1 MPMEKPDVFE
11 LEGSTAIAEMDDK
24 PQVQELSLIPTRQT
38 AAEQDSSLDLEPES
52 LAFTSQET
60 FQTEI
65 GDSLS
70 ELKVEWG
77 TASLD
82 PDWRSWSLLHPSGA
96 HGEGSDDVKTT
107 LANFCDHLF
116 HKSATF
122 HRLSLPPLP
131 EAYPDNIML
140 RGESSTGWPP
150 PPPPPILPSS
160 IHALPS
166 PSPKKV
172 SYKDANKAK
181 PSDTPNLK
189 FKDAVGRKFSFPW
202 HLLIKQSFVHVEP
215 NDAEPSEEEFLSRP
229 SSITSVPS
237 QSASSRTS
245 ISQNSSG
252 EDTSS
257 QSSSSFASSTQDSSG
272 LASLDS
278 NWEPSTEEFLLDSLS
293 SSKSRLID
301 KLMKEFHVIFSSA
314 LDLRTCAETQSG
326 SSNNTTAATQPSTLQ
341 PHERGAAK
349 GPSTEHSRGW
359 RKDEGGG
366 DQDDDD
372 AQRRRKKANKPPD
385 ADQTPNV
392 RFACPFFKH
401 NPRQHK
407 GRACRYPG
415 FKGVHRM
422 KYDLSKSLTIATN
435 ALPGNIFIG
444 AMSRFIA
451 TDATTSFRQKMNCKI
466 IKGCPSL
473 ARST

>member
-1 MPMEKPDVFE
+1 ME
-11 LEGSTAIAEMDDK
+11 G
-24 PQVQELSLIPTRQT
+24 
-38 AAEQDSSLDLEPES
+38 
-52 LAFTSQET
+52 
-60 FQTEI
+60 
-65 GDSLS
+65 
-70 ELKVEWG
+70 
-77 TASLD
+77 
-82 PDWRSWSLLHPSGA
+82 
-96 HGEGSDDVKTT
+96 
-107 LANFCDHLF
+107 
-116 HKSATF
+116 
-122 HRLSLPPLP
+122 
-131 EAYPDNIML
+131 
-140 RGESSTGWPP
+140 
-150 PPPPPILPSS
+150 
-160 IHALPS
+160 
-166 PSPKKV
+166 
-172 SYKDANKAK
+172 
-181 PSDTPNLK
+181 
-189 FKDAVGRKFSFPW
+189 
-202 HLLIKQSFVHVEP
+202 LIKQSFVHVDILSPHVDEGHYDLVGPDGEIILPQVWESMVQPGWAITMHMWPMPKPPLPSLMVVRLSKFKSFFKRKKRIEEFPFPRQAAGGSPRSQRFKSNESSASTISRTSGNSIFSQTSELSSYSESSCNSPSTLPICTYDVINSKCSSNPHNFGDSRMQEIENGNSEPPPHETTNGLSASGNPGLEP

-237 QSASSRTS
+237 QNASSRTS

-257 QSSSSFASSTQDSSG
+257 QSSSSFTSSTQDSSS

-278 NWEPSTEEFLLDSLS
+278 DSEPSTEEFLLDSLS
-293 SSKSRLID
+293 SSKSRFID
-301 KLMKEFHVIFSSA
+301 KLMKEFHVTFSSA

-341 PHERGAAK
+341 PRERGAAK
-349 GPSTEHSRGW
+349 GPSTEHRGW

-385 ADQTPNV
+385 ADQAPNV

-435 ALPGNIFIG
+435 APPGNIFIG

-451 TDATTSFRQKMNCKI
+451 TDATTSFGQKMNCKI